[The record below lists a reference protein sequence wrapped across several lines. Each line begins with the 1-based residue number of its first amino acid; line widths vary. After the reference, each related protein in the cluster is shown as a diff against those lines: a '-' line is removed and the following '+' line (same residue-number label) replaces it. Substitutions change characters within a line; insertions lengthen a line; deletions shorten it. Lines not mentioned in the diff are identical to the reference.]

1 MYNIPYSQLT
11 NELCKINSSL
21 RNLADTL
28 IPAEGTAVE
37 AAPAATL
44 EQSLELF
51 REFQNA
57 ENVLRRQLSSGAN
70 TSEDMGRFR
79 EQVKQLQET
88 LPSLHRVLCREH
100 VRLDRERRLVT
111 AASEWTRSSRQTL

>member
-1 MYNIPYSQLT
+1 MYNIPYNQLT

-28 IPAEGTAVE
+28 IPAEGTTVE